1 MKAPAILIAVAL
13 ATASTLAPAPARAQG
28 SPVESS
34 RMLSFGLGG
43 GVTVP
48 VSDAKDA
55 FKNGVNGQGFIRL
68 NLAALPIRPRLDFTF
83 QKFDPKS
90 AVVTGPAIP
99 TAGASTVLAGVAN
112 IQVPLLRGAVE
123 PYLVAG
129 LGAYNVKSESGS
141 TSTST
146 TQFGVNGGAGL
157 IVKLGIVSLY
167 AEGRLD
173 NVYTDKG
180 VLDTKTIQVVPVTF
194 GLVY

>member
-13 ATASTLAPAPARAQG
+13 ATAATLAPASAPAQG
-28 SPVESS
+28 SPVESP

-43 GVTVP
+43 GVSVP
-48 VSDAKDA
+48 VSNAKDA
-55 FKNGVNGQGFIRL
+55 LKSGVNGQGFVRL

-90 AVVTGPAIP
+90 AAVTGPAIP
-99 TAGASTVLAGVAN
+99 APGPSSVLAGVAN

-129 LGAYNVKSESGS
+129 LGAYNVKTESA
-141 TSTST
+141 STST

-194 GLVY
+194 GIVY

>member
-1 MKAPAILIAVAL
+1 MKASAILIAAAL
-13 ATASTLAPAPARAQG
+13 ATTATLAPASAPAQG
-28 SPVESS
+28 SPVESP

-43 GVTVP
+43 GVSVP
-48 VSDAKDA
+48 VSNAKDA
-55 FKNGVNGQGFIRL
+55 LKNGVNGQGFVRL
-68 NLAALPIRPRLDFTF
+68 NLAAMPIRPRLDFTF

-90 AVVTGPAIP
+90 AAVTGPAIP
-99 TAGASTVLAGVAN
+99 AAGPSSVLAGVAN

-123 PYLVAG
+123 PYIVAG

-194 GLVY
+194 GIVY